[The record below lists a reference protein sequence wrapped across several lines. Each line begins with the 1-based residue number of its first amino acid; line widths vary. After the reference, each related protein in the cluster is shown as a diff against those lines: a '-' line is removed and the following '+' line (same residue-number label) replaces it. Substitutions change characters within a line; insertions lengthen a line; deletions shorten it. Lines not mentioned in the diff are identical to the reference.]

1 MKLVRLLWLS
11 IIPLTAFWLFSLNIY
26 GLHADQGLSLAWL
39 AISIVIT
46 TIGCS
51 KIEIEINKRYVFI
64 AIPLALA
71 SIAIPY
77 PYNIGLALL
86 AVGSIG
92 FATTFLRPIFSALV
106 LAV

>member
-77 PYNIGLALL
+77 PYVTIQPP
-86 AVGSIG
+86 SRTS
-92 FATTFLRPIFSALV
+92 FFLPILHES
-106 LAV
+106 